1 MSKNNKIYVLDTSA
15 IFCLKDNEIGA
26 EKVEEIL
33 ELADKGKTR
42 VLLSFMTLMEYL
54 YINLMRSGEDV
65 AHKFDLQLTLL
76 PVSVIESD
84 EDLRVAAAG
93 LKANYNISMADS
105 WIAATAV
112 NNDAIL
118 VHRDPEFDELKDIV
132 RCINL
137 PYK

>member
-1 MSKNNKIYVLDTSA
+1 MAKDNKIYVLDTSA

-26 EKVEEIL
+26 DKVEEIL
-33 ELADKGKTR
+33 ELANKGKTR

-54 YINLMRSGEDV
+54 YINLMRFGEDV
-65 AHKFDLQLTLL
+65 AHKFYLQLTLL
-76 PVSVIESD
+76 PVSIIESD
-84 EDLRVAAAG
+84 EDLRVTAAG
-93 LKANYNISMADS
+93 LKSNYNISMADS

-118 VHRDPEFDELKDIV
+118 VHRDSEFDELKDIV